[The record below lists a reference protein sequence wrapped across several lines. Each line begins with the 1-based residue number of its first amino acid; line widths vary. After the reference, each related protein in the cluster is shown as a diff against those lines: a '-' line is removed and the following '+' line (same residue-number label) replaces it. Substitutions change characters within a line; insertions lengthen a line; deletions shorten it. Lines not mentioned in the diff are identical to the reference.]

1 MSASA
6 LTSSDSLLS
15 QTQVGTSPYFSN
27 STSLY
32 LQQRQNFLGLQTAL
46 ENNDLKGAQTVYTS
60 LQAVTQRI
68 LSAGSSQSGQNAG
81 QNGNG
86 QTGNFNVNRQQTIEY
101 GLRTVGKSLTDN
113 DVQSA
118 QEGLTRLQAALAQTS
133 SQHASFQAVSE
144 ASASQILNNTASS
157 LRISQAATEP
167 SLSADNALT
176 YSNPQTAQTLSPPTS
191 YVPQTATASALLSD
205 TGQSF
210 SSPDLSALLQA
221 TQRYQSASYSVSLK
235 A

>member
-1 MSASA
+1 M
-6 LTSSDSLLS
+6 S
-15 QTQVGTSPYFSN
+15 QTQVGTSPYFAN

-46 ENNDLKGAQTVYTS
+46 ENNDLKGAQTAYTS

-68 LSAGSSQSGQNAG
+68 LSAGSSQSGQND
-81 QNGNG
+81 NG
-86 QTGNFNVNRQQTIEY
+86 QTDNFNVNLQQTIEY
-101 GLRTVGKSLTDN
+101 GLRKVGKSLTDN

-176 YSNPQTAQTLSPPTS
+176 YSNPQTSQTLSPPTS

-221 TQRYQSASYSVSLK
+221 TQRYQSASYSVSQPETSVSLK